1 MRAQHSAI
9 SRRKFGPTCDADYH
23 NPISEDRRLLGL
35 VGQSMYTAKHHEQRA
50 AKYQEQNHPPP
61 APEWA
66 SLSRL
71 VSHRATDWVTLRGLS
86 DAG

>member
-9 SRRKFGPTCDADYH
+9 SRRKFGPTRDADYH

-35 VGQSMYTAKHHEQRA
+35 IGQGRYAAKPNEQCA

-61 APEWA
+61 APTWA
-66 SLSRL
+66 SLNRL
-71 VSHRATDWVTLRGLS
+71 VNHRPPDWVTLRGLS